1 MIGLDS
7 NIMLRAITG
16 DDPIQSPLALGFLA
30 TLSSDRPGVL
40 NPIVLVETAWTLRAR
55 YKYPMLEILD
65 HIKNFMGSTAYH
77 IIDRDA
83 VSEALAT
90 SRKHSIDFADAL
102 IGEINRLAACTT
114 TMTFDEGACQAP
126 IFTQLQ

>member
-16 DDPIQSPLALGFLA
+16 DDPVQSPLALAFLA

-40 NPIVLVETAWTLRAR
+40 NPVVLVETAWTLRAR

-65 HIKNFMGSTAYH
+65 HIRKFLGTTAYH
-77 IIDRDA
+77 IVDRDA

-90 SRKHSIDFADAL
+90 SRKQSIEFADAL
-102 IGEINRLAACTT
+102 IGEINRLAGCTT
-114 TMTFDEGACQAP
+114 TMTFDEGACQATT
-126 IFTQLQ
+126 FTQLQ